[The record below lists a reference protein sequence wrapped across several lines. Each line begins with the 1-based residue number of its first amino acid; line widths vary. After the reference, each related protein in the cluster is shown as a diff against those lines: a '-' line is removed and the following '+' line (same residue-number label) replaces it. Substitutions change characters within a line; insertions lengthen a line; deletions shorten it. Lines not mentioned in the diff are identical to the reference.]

1 MVLEA
6 VIVCKGRAK
15 VLMNGLLRAKRVLI
29 EAVRVSTETT
39 RVSIG
44 P

>member
-1 MVLEA
+1 MRLRD
-6 VIVCKGRAK
+6 GFGSRAK